1 MDTFDNRQI
10 KTKFGLQFKLTYNRS
25 MKKLLL
31 TLLLSL
37 GLIGCATNQMLDDG
51 YFYKD
56 IGGAECQS
64 YEVVSPKRINC
75 FDNNGNFTY
84 EQDAMTDQE
93 VIAWK
98 MDEMN
103 ASIVSLQTQQ
113 MFNNIN
119 LQNSINQQ
127 NLYNTN
133 NFIST
138 CPWWDIYC

>member
-1 MDTFDNRQI
+1 
-10 KTKFGLQFKLTYNRS
+10 

-31 TLLLSL
+31 IILISL
-37 GLIGCATNQMLDDG
+37 GLIGCASNQMLDDG

-64 YEVVSPKRINC
+64 YQVVSPKRIKC
-75 FDNNGNFTY
+75 FDKDENFTY

-103 ASIVSLQTQQ
+103 SRITSLQTQQ

-119 LQNSINQQ
+119 QN
-127 NLYNTN
+127 YNN
-133 NFIST
+133 NYNFITT
-138 CPWWDIYC
+138 CPKWDIC